1 VRLATS
7 IVLGLCLAS
16 AGCAEKDEP
25 EVSAPP
31 EPPAAATTTGAD
43 DGAETDSGQPSGGDR
58 EGAEPPDRA
67 AARRRAVERVVRD
80 HVEALDRRDGAA
92 VCRLLAPGAL
102 DDVRVPRERGS
113 CAASLDAS
121 IGYRD
126 PRGLPQF
133 EGLRLARIVSV
144 QADPRSARVT
154 ATVVTEF
161 ADRDEPSIEDD
172 IVYLTRRRGEWL
184 LAKPDAALYRAIG
197 AEPAL
202 ESIVP
207 PG

>member
-7 IVLGLCLAS
+7 IALGLCLAS
-16 AGCAEKDEP
+16 IGCAEKDEP

-31 EPPAAATTTGAD
+31 KPPATTTAD
-43 DGAETDSGQPSGGDR
+43 ADADSGPPAGGDR
-58 EGAEPPDRA
+58 EAAEPSDRA
-67 AARRRAVERVVRD
+67 AARSRAVERVVRD
-80 HVEALDRRDGAA
+80 YVEVLDRRDGTA

-102 DDVRVPRERGS
+102 DDVRLPRERGS
-113 CAASLDAS
+113 CGASLDAS

-133 EGLRLARIVSV
+133 EDVSLARVVSV

-154 ATVVTEF
+154 ATVVTGF

-172 IVYLTRRRGEWL
+172 IVYLIRRRGEWL
-184 LAKPDAALYRAIG
+184 IAKPDAALYRAIG